1 MHYELKNTN
10 GQQVIVDGYGAL
22 AASSTAVVT
31 QTEADS
37 FRAQR
42 GLHISQAHM
51 PKGVEVSIVIMEEAQ
66 A

>member
-10 GQQVIVDGYGAL
+10 DRQVIVDGYGAL
-22 AASSTAVVT
+22 AASSTTNVT
-31 QTEADS
+31 QAEADN

-42 GLHISQAHM
+42 GLHIGQAHM
-51 PKGVEVSIVIMEEAQ
+51 PKGVEVSIVLEEEAQ